1 MFAYSFATIWTYNF
15 ANFRFQQNLNI
26 DGEKR
31 MTIQGKKNS
40 TPNEIYRGVNI
51 SPLSNRVLLNPN
63 EIPKEWFNIVPYLPE
78 KPFPALLANNKPAS
92 FEIMTQLFPTECVM
106 QAGSQEEYIPIP
118 NKIRELYALCNRPT
132 PLQRAFQLEKAIG
145 VNSDRVKI
153 YFKCEFVSPTGS
165 HKTNTAIAQS
175 YYGKMEGTK
184 GFATETG
191 AGQWGSALSMANTMM
206 GLKTKV
212 FQVRASYND
221 KPGRRVMMQ
230 NFGAELHPSP
240 SNITQTGQIFYSK
253 NPNHPG
259 SLGIAIS
266 EAVEAA
272 MTTPGYKYA
281 LGSVLDFVLLHQT
294 VIGLEAK
301 IQMSKIGETPTM
313 IMGAIGGGSNFAGL
327 SFPYIKD
334 KLTGDNPNLDFIGV
348 EPYACPSLSK
358 GKYTWDYGDSAKMAP
373 IVKMYSLGA
382 NFVPPTVHAGGL
394 RYHGAAPLVS
404 MLKHHKIMD
413 SVMVHQTKTIEA
425 GILMARTEGI
435 LPAVETNHV
444 IAAVIDK
451 AVEAQENGQK
461 STILFNF
468 SGHGYFD
475 THAYESYHAGT
486 LVDYEYPDAA
496 IQQAMRDFPDIDE
509 SKI

>member
-1 MFAYSFATIWTYNF
+1 MNSLERTP
-15 ANFRFQQNLNI
+15 
-26 DGEKR
+26 EK
-31 MTIQGKKNS
+31 TG
-40 TPNEIYRGVNI
+40 I
-51 SPLSNRVLLNPN
+51 SPLENRVLLDLNQ
-63 EIPKEWFNIVPYLPE
+63 IPTEWFNIASYLPE
-78 KPFPALLANNKPAS
+78 KPYPAVLANNKPAP
-92 FEIMTQLFPTECVM
+92 FEVMTQLFPTECVK
-106 QAGSQEEYIPIP
+106 QAVSDEEFIAIPR
-118 NKIRELYALCNRPT
+118 KIREIYALCNRPT

-145 VNSDRVKI
+145 VDSERVKI

-175 YYGKMEGTK
+175 YYAKQEGVT
-184 GFATETG
+184 GFTTETG

-212 FQVRASYND
+212 FQVRASYKQ

-230 NFGAELHPSP
+230 NFGAELLPSP
-240 SNITQTGQIFYSK
+240 SNTTKTGMKFYNK

-259 SLGIAIS
+259 SLGISIA
-266 EAVEAA
+266 EAVEVA
-272 MTTPGYKYA
+272 MTNPGYKYA

-301 IQMSKIGETPTM
+301 LQMEKVGESPTM
-313 IMGAIGGGSNFAGL
+313 IMGSIGGGSNFAGL
-327 SFPYIKD
+327 SFPYFKD
-334 KLTGDNPNLDFIGV
+334 KLNGTNPNMEFVGV
-348 EPYACPSLSK
+348 EPCACPSLTK
-358 GKYTWDYGDSAKMAP
+358 GKYTWDYGDSAQLAP

-382 NFVPPTVHAGGL
+382 NFIPPTVHAGGL

-404 MLKHHKIMD
+404 MLKHHKMMD

-444 IAAVIDK
+444 IAAAIDK
-451 AVEAQENGQK
+451 AVEAHENHK
-461 STILFNF
+461 KATILFNF

-475 THAYESYHAGT
+475 THAYESYHAGN
-486 LVDYEYPDAA
+486 LVDYEYPDVD
-496 IQQAMRDFPDIDE
+496 IQEAMNSFPNIDE
-509 SKI
+509 TKFL